1 MKFAI
6 LHSIA
11 TIIFSSLLTTIYAL
25 EISTNWAYLGF
36 HSLRSTPAILTALF
50 ASLLYAFV
58 LSGRRDVRNLML
70 IVLHYVFFV
79 PGLITSATYE
89 ASQYYFLCLILA
101 YSSILL
107 SSIIPLRSVRIIQIA
122 RRSYFYIVLLAMTS
136 AVLLIAIYGGL
147 QRFNLNIFLV
157 YEFRRDTEAAMPAFF
172 GYFFSGVAKVI
183 APMTLAL
190 AIYFR
195 SLWLAVVSTG
205 LVVLMF
211 GMTHHKSV
219 LFLPFIVA
227 AIYYLIQSDRAI
239 FYIILIFNF
248 VVGVSFA
255 ELLLVE
261 LIGSESL
268 ANFTSIIVR
277 RVFFIPPLLD
287 SIYVNYFFDAPKLL
301 WSTSRFGLGLV
312 ENPYDLTAPFLIGT
326 DVFSR
331 EGMSANTGIIG
342 SGFAHAGVVGVAIYS
357 LLLGL
362 MISILQSFG
371 KVIGH
376 ELVFA
381 ASVSII
387 MSVASSTDLTT
398 AILTH
403 GLLLLF
409 LMLLIFP
416 RDRKLGGGQKTRFW
430 K

>member
-11 TIIFSSLLTTIYAL
+11 TIIFSSLIATIYVF
-25 EISTNWAYLGF
+25 EISTNWAYMGF
-36 HSLRSTPAILTALF
+36 HSLRSTPAMLAALF
-50 ASLLYAFV
+50 ISFLYASL
-58 LSGRRDVRNLML
+58 LSGRRDVRNFML

-79 PGLITSATYE
+79 PGLIISATYE

-101 YSSILL
+101 HSSILI
-107 SSIIPLRSVRIIQIA
+107 SSIIPLRSVRIVQIA
-122 RRSYFYIVLLAMTS
+122 KRSYFYIVLLAMTS
-136 AVLLIAIYGGL
+136 AVALIAIYGGL

-157 YEFRRDTEAAMPAFF
+157 YDFRRDSAAEMPAIF

-195 SLWLAVVSTG
+195 SLWLAVVSMG
-205 LVVLMF
+205 LVVLLF

-227 AIYYLIQSDRAI
+227 AMYYLTQYNRAI
-239 FYIILIFNF
+239 FYITLIFIF
-248 VVGVSFA
+248 VAGVSVA
-255 ELLLVE
+255 ELLLIYAMGGE
-261 LIGSESL
+261 GR

-277 RVFFIPPLLD
+277 RVFFVPPLLD
-287 SIYVNYFFDAPKLL
+287 SIYVNYFLDAPKLL
-301 WSTSRFGLGLV
+301 WSTSRFGLGLA
-312 ENPYDLTAPFLIGT
+312 ENPYGLTAPFLIGT

-342 SGFAHAGVVGVAIYS
+342 SGFSHAGVAGVAIYS

-403 GLLLLF
+403 GLLLLYM
-409 LMLLIFP
+409 MLLIFP
-416 RDRKLGGGQKTRFW
+416 RDRKLGGEADTEVLK
-430 K
+430 